1 MKLRLEPE
9 EDFWEEKLE
18 RKGDNSRGEDSN
30 ATSSESSRIWV
41 VDWVGGVGIDDYP
54 EEENG
59 VGEQEEG
66 RHDQLKPP

>member
-1 MKLRLEPE
+1 M
-9 EDFWEEKLE
+9 E

-41 VDWVGGVGIDDYP
+41 VEWVDGVVGVDDYP

-66 RHDQLKPP
+66 RHDQLKLPRRFSPTTTPVGCR